1 MLVVQIF
8 PTMILLGLKVFCNHR
23 SSIKLRRWSS
33 CLVIMILPR
42 KLQKLLLRLSHT
54 CDMLS
59 TLSFYTPSLSTVSL
73 HTCHHILTTFLA
85 RCVETSQHTSHCV
98 VLCTV
103 CQGVRK
109 KGKFAEFF
117 RIKSI
122 LNKILRSMC
131 QMKVQINGEIIS
143 Q

>member
-1 MLVVQIF
+1 
-8 PTMILLGLKVFCNHR
+8 
-23 SSIKLRRWSS
+23 
-33 CLVIMILPR
+33 
-42 KLQKLLLRLSHT
+42 
-54 CDMLS
+54 MLS
-59 TLSFYTPSLSTVSL
+59 MLSFYTPSLSTVSL

-85 RCVETSQHTSHCV
+85 RCVETSQHTSNCV